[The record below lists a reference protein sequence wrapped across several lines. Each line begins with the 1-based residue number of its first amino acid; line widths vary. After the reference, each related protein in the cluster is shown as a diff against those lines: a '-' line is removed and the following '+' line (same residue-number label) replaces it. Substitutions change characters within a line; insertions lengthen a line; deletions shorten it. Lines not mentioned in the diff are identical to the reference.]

1 MKVIELT
8 EVSVFY
14 GKKAAAKNI
23 SFCANTGEIT
33 VLLGKNGSGKSTL
46 VRACCGSL
54 SYNGNIKLDGEEVSK
69 MKPMHRSRVL
79 SVMPQIQRSPGVSV
93 KEMVSYGRQP
103 YTGISGIL
111 SKKDKEI
118 VQSTIEKTG
127 LTQFSQSSVSTLS
140 GGERQ
145 RAYFAMLLAQD
156 TPNVIL
162 DEPGT
167 FLDAEYMNFLCSF
180 LLRQKNEGKT
190 VLAVLH
196 DINRAVEIADRLVVL
211 DRGIC
216 FNGNSQEFIE
226 SDCAQSLF
234 GLEKY
239 ECTDKDGNRRV
250 FYR

>member
-1 MKVIELT
+1 MIELT
-8 EVSVFY
+8 DVSVFY

-33 VLLGKNGSGKSTL
+33 ILLGKNGSGKSTL
-46 VRACCGSL
+46 VRACCGGI
-54 SYNGNIKLDGEEVSK
+54 SYNGSIKLDGEEASK
-69 MKPMHRSRVL
+69 MKPSHRSKVL
-79 SVMPQIQRSPGVSV
+79 SVMPQIQRSPGISV
-93 KEMVSYGRQP
+93 REMVSYGRQP

-111 SKKDKEI
+111 SKNDKEI
-118 VQSTIEKTG
+118 IQSTIEKTG
-127 LTQFSQSSVSTLS
+127 LSKLSECSVSTLS

-145 RAYFAMLLAQD
+145 RAYFAMLLAQN

-167 FLDAEYMNFLCSF
+167 FLDASYMNFLCSF
-180 LLRQKNEGKT
+180 LQKQKDEGKT

-196 DINRAVEIADRLVVL
+196 DINRAVELADRLVVL
-211 DRGIC
+211 DSGVS
-216 FNGNSQEFIE
+216 FNGSAKQFIE
-226 SDCAQSLF
+226 SDCAQRLF

-239 ECTDKDGNRRV
+239 ECTNSSGNMRV

>member
-1 MKVIELT
+1 MIELT
-8 EVSVFY
+8 DVSVFY

-46 VRACCGSL
+46 VRACCGNI
-54 SYNGNIKLDGEEVSK
+54 SYNGSIKIDGSEVSK
-69 MKPMHRSRVL
+69 MKPSYRSKQI

-93 KEMVSYGRQP
+93 REMVSYGRQP
-103 YTGISGIL
+103 YTGIRGIL

-118 VQSTIEKTG
+118 VKSTIEKTG
-127 LTQFSQSSVSTLS
+127 LTELSENSVNTLS

-145 RAYFAMLLAQD
+145 KTYFAMLLAQN
-156 TPNVIL
+156 TPNVVL

-167 FLDAEYMNFLCSF
+167 FLDAGYMNFLCSF
-180 LLRQKNEGKT
+180 LLKQKKEGKT

-196 DINRAVEIADRLVVL
+196 DINRAAEIADRLVVL
-211 DRGIC
+211 NDGVS
-216 FNGNSQEFIE
+216 FNGNAKQFIE
-226 SDCAQSLF
+226 SGCAESLF

-239 ECTDKDGNRRV
+239 ECVDKNGNQRV